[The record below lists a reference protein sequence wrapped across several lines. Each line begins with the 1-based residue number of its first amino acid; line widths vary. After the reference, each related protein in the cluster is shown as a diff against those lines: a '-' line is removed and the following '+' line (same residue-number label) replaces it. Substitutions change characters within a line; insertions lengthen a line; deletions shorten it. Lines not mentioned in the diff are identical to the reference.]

1 MKQDQPNPRNQ
12 LDTDTIKTYRD
23 ATSPADRAKA
33 LVEIHTNLHR
43 GAFDFQRAKKLI
55 GDAFPDLATQ
65 PNSSKVDLFLR
76 ENMDTLKREHQAKS
90 LGSKIS
96 KHMGFKI

>member
-12 LDTDTIKTYRD
+12 LDTDNIKTYRD

-33 LVEIHTNLHR
+33 LSEIHTNLHR

-55 GDAFPDLATQ
+55 AEAFPDLAAQ
-65 PNSSKVDLFLR
+65 PNSTKVDLFLR
-76 ENMDTLKREHQAKS
+76 ENMEASKLEHQAKS
-90 LGSKIS
+90 LASKIS